1 MKHIEKDKVAHWV
14 EVCTISLLNC
24 VID

>member
-14 EVCTISLLNC
+14 EVCTINLLNC

>member
-14 EVCTISLLNC
+14 EVW
-24 VID
+24 